1 MAAVGEKASCGGRNF
16 LEKTDH
22 LSHFPPLGTEDS
34 KTTQVLRKEELPMIE
49 SRPNKPVTDVADVS
63 QRFSEMLRDKV
74 DEIFNPQIAFV
85 PTDDRNRCR
94 YCPYKLLCSI
104 K

>member
-1 MAAVGEKASCGGRNF
+1 MELVTEK
-16 LEKTDH
+16 
-22 LSHFPPLGTEDS
+22 
-34 KTTQVLRKEELPMIE
+34 I
-49 SRPNKPVTDVADVS
+49 
-63 QRFSEMLRDKV
+63 

-94 YCPYKLLCSI
+94 NCPYKQLCSI